1 MTWLPAL
8 PALAAS
14 CGEFRRN
21 SQNLGGICNS
31 VVMPPL
37 FVSNIATTKLDNRPN
52 ETYFLYLHTKQFRAG
67 FPGVIFFTAGF
78 ETMTKAFLIFY
89 TLYAISCFS
98 RFVGKRK
105 NPADCFPETPKS
117 DTLKMPLVNHAKSRS
132 EFFETID
139 QKTGEIHGLSVGK
152 SGEILIQ
159 NLCIFWGASALQRNA
174 CLVEKKHFSRTSKRI
189 LQAPKYRFCKAKPD
203 FYTAERRVA
212 HG

>member
-8 PALAAS
+8 PAF
-14 CGEFRRN
+14 G
-21 SQNLGGICNS
+21 NS

-98 RFVGKRK
+98 RFVEKRK
-105 NPADCFPETPKS
+105 NPADCFPENPKS
-117 DTLKMPLVNHAKSRS
+117 DTLKMPLVNHAKSRGR
-132 EFFETID
+132 FFESID
-139 QKTGEIHGLSVGK
+139 EKTGEIHELSVGK
-152 SGEILIQ
+152 SGKILIQ

-174 CLVEKKHFSRTSKRI
+174 CLVEKKHFSRTRKAV
-189 LQAPKYRFCKAKPD
+189 LQAKKYLN
-203 FYTAERRVA
+203 
-212 HG
+212 